1 MQNLAQLNCKPCDKN
16 TSVLTADEMA
26 VLLTDLNGWQVI
38 MEIGIHKLTQ
48 CFVTKNY
55 KNSMAFTNAVAQL
68 AESVNHHPLLIVE
81 YGKVTVTWW
90 SHNIEGL
97 HKNDFIM
104 AAKTSLLFS
113 A

>member
-1 MQNLAQLNCKPCDKN
+1 MQDLEKMTCTAYDKN
-16 TSVLTADEMA
+16 APVLTTDEIA
-26 VLLTDLNGWQVI
+26 VLLKELNEWQVI
-38 MEIGIHKLTQ
+38 MEIGIQKLTQ

-68 AESVNHHPLLIVE
+68 ADSMNHHPLLIVE

-113 A
+113 E